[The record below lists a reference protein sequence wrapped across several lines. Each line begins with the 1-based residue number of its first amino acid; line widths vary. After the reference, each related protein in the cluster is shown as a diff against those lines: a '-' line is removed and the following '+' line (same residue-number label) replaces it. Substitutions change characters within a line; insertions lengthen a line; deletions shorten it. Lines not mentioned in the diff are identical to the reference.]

1 MIYIV
6 GHKNPDTDSIV
17 SCLVWQNY
25 KRKIGL
31 KNVLAV
37 RIGELNRETEF
48 VLRFFRVKNLKEIKK
63 VNKKDS
69 LILLDHNLYQQ
80 AVEGA
85 KEAEIIEVLD
95 HHYLGDF
102 QTEKPIYYR
111 SEPVGSTSTIIAEI
125 FKERKFKPSR
135 KEAGLLL
142 AGIISDTLNF
152 TSPTTTEIDKKI
164 AKWLNK
170 FAKLNIK
177 KLAEKMFSAK
187 SDISGLSFKEI
198 VNKDYKEFNFK
209 NKKMAIAVWETVKTD
224 SFSGKE
230 KEIFSALKKLKEK
243 NHLDL
248 IFFAL
253 VDILKK
259 NAYLYCLTEK
269 EKEIAKKAF
278 LGKEIKNNIFLLE
291 GIVSRKKQ
299 MVPKIAAKLER

>member
-48 VLRFFRVKNLKEIKK
+48 VLRFFGVKNLKEIKK

-69 LILLDHNLYQQ
+69 IILLDHNLYQQ

-125 FKERKFKPSR
+125 FKERKFKPNR

-198 VNKDYKEFNFK
+198 VSKDYKEFNFK
-209 NKKMAIAVWETVKTD
+209 NKKLAIAVWETVKTD
-224 SFSGKE
+224 SFFGKE

-278 LGKEIKNNIFLLE
+278 LGKEIKNNIFFLE